1 MAKFIFSQQNPNGT
15 TDLYST
21 DGTAAG
27 TVDLDLAALGFS
39 GSDTSLSD
47 FVSFNGKE
55 FFAGVADETGAEA
68 VTDIFSTDGTV
79 AGTTLVDVGATV
91 GGPFGPTALEVV
103 NGALLVSGK
112 TELGTPGIWASKD
125 GITFTRIENGV
136 ETSAFTISN
145 GVGYFDGD
153 AEIVN
158 GSNTG
163 SPGLWRTDG
172 TAAGTDNINPAGVT
186 LNPGGFTPVSGGK
199 TVFVNESANGDGAL
213 WVTDGTA
220 AGTHQIVVAA
230 LGTQVPPGGAETNG
244 KAILAATDA
253 AGQQSVWATD
263 GTAAGTV
270 EIVVSGPAGAPVRPS
285 SGFTAWNGKV
295 IFSTGYALAVTDGTK
310 AGTVVLPTG
319 NPVSFATLGGTV
331 FVNSDG
337 GDGPVLSVSDGTVAG
352 TRALAISGLASITGP
367 LTVVGSDVVFEGTD
381 ASGKAAFFST
391 DGTTAGSHELTTP
404 VSGSAVVAAL
414 PATTSP
420 PGSGIVVL
428 PSGPQNDTAGSGSAV
443 FTGSGNDTV
452 TASDGKVTVVGSA
465 SGSLTFIGGQAPSV
479 VFAGGE
485 PASIFGGS
493 GGGDSVVGG
502 SGTLTLVAQKGDAVF
517 GGSGALAVTGST
529 SGADSIIG
537 GAGALTVAGRGG
549 NMMVVGG
556 AGASDILT
564 GNGAALVFSGS
575 GTMSLTGGTGSLQVL
590 LESGKTTVV
599 EGSGPTSYDVVNGQA
614 GGTTILNGFRPGTDT
629 LNLFGYVAADLHAS
643 TSGGSTTLSLP
654 DGTKIQLVGVIDTGH
669 SVSFG

>member
-39 GSDTSLSD
+39 GSNTSLND
-47 FVSFNGKE
+47 FVSFDGKE
-55 FFAGVADETGAEA
+55 FFVGVADETGAES
-68 VTDIFSTDGTV
+68 VIDIFSTDGTV
-79 AGTTLVDVGATV
+79 AGTTLVDVGATI

-125 GITFTRIENGV
+125 GVNFTQIENGV

-145 GVGYFDGD
+145 GIGYFDAD
-153 AEIVN
+153 AETVN

-172 TAAGTDNINPAGVT
+172 TSAGTYSINAAGVT
-186 LNPGGFTPVSGGK
+186 LNPGGFAAVGGGK

-230 LGTQVPPGGAETNG
+230 LGTQVTPGGAETNG
-244 KAILAATDA
+244 KAIFTATDA

-270 EIVVSGPAGAPVRPS
+270 ELVVSGPAGAPVRHS
-285 SGFTAWNGKV
+285 SDFTAWNGKV

-310 AGTVVLPTG
+310 AGTVALPTG
-319 NPVSFATLGGTV
+319 IPLSFATTGSTV

-337 GDGPVLSVSDGTVAG
+337 GSGPVLSVSDGTVAG
-352 TRALAISGLASITGP
+352 THALAISGLASITGP
-367 LTVVGSDVVFEGTD
+367 LTAVGSDVVFEGTD
-381 ASGKAAFFST
+381 VSGKTAFFST
-391 DGTTAGSHELTTP
+391 DGTAAGSQELTSP
-404 VSGSAVVAAL
+404 VNGSAVIAAL
-414 PATTSP
+414 PAATSP
-420 PGSGIVVL
+420 PSSGIAVL
-428 PSGPQNDTAGSGSAV
+428 PSGPQNYTAGSGSTV
-443 FTGSGNDTV
+443 FAGNGNDTV
-452 TASDGKVTVVGSA
+452 TASDGKSTVVGNA
-465 SGSLTFIGGQAPSV
+465 SGSLTFIGGQVSSV

-485 PASIFGGS
+485 QASIFGGS

-549 NMMVVGG
+549 NMLVVGG
-556 AGASDILT
+556 TGASDILT

-575 GTMSLTGGTGSLQVL
+575 GNMSLTGGTGSLQVL
-590 LESGKTTVV
+590 LESGKTTVA
-599 EGSGPTSYDVVNGQA
+599 EGSGPTSYDVVKGEA
-614 GGTTILNGFRPGTDT
+614 GGTEILNGFRPGTDT
-629 LNLFGYVAADLHAS
+629 LDLFGYAGADLRMSA
-643 TSGGSTTLSLP
+643 SGGSTTLSLS
-654 DGTKIQLVGVIDTGH
+654 DGTKIQLVGVTDTGH